1 MSKKQTTFNFRN
13 TKTIITYDLSE
24 NDVSAGTIAS
34 KSNYLFTTINVGAK
48 SYSFPNTTLSSTLDT
63 AKKAEAEFKEAF
75 NKTGSKAKISRLF
88 IVEVD
93 SKNGYIE
100 NNE

>member
-24 NDVSAGTIAS
+24 NDVGTIAS

-75 NKTGSKAKISRLF
+75 NKTGSNAKISRLF